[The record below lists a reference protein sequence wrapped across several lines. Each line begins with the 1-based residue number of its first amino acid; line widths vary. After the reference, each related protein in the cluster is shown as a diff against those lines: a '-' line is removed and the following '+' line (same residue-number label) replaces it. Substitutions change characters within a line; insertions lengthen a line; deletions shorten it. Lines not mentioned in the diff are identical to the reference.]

1 MAARLAAIADS
12 SILDA
17 DRHDWLGL
25 VLSAALPLA
34 VFIIVHGIGQVTGV
48 TPLFFAPFGV
58 PGWVGASLHLM
69 SLPLFGIARWM
80 VVDRGRDGQLAGWW
94 VAGLIAGVIAF
105 PFIVMP
111 LDTLAL
117 SIVSVALVVLALG
130 TMGRVAKVN
139 PRAALVMAPGLVW
152 MGVSAFVG
160 MAFAGGWSPPFALAN
175 GQSAAA

>member
-1 MAARLAAIADS
+1 MAARLAAIANVS
-12 SILDA
+12 ALDA

-34 VFIIVHGIGQVTGV
+34 VFVIANGLGKLAGV
-48 TPLFFAPFGV
+48 TPLFFAPFGA
-58 PGWVGASLHLM
+58 PGWLGASLHLM

-80 VVDRGRDGQLAGWW
+80 VVDRGREGQLAGWW
-94 VAGLIAGVIAF
+94 VAGLIAAMIAF
-105 PFIVMP
+105 PFVVMP

-130 TMGRVAKVN
+130 TMGRVAKVD
-139 PRAALVMAPGLVW
+139 PKAALVMAPGLVW